1 MHCIGEEPLVHR
13 TVGQQFDISVEKYGN
28 IEAIVSRDEEKR
40 LTFSALRDQV
50 DRLAA
55 GFLKIGLETGDRVG
69 IWAPNY
75 LHWYLTML
83 AASRAGLVSV
93 GINPA
98 FQAPEVLY
106 CLNKVGIKAL
116 VAPDTFKSQDYYN
129 ILETIDPKLKS
140 FKAGHIKSDKFPSL
154 RSLIINSKE
163 QQAGAFKFND
173 LLAMSSDLESLR
185 KTMPSIQPDFPCNI
199 QFTSGTTGSPKAAVL
214 THNNIVN
221 NGLTCGRRNEYENQ
235 IVCNQNPLFHVFGV
249 IISIM
254 ACISKGATL
263 VLPTA
268 GYSPEQTLKAIV
280 EEKCTVIHGT
290 PTMYVDLIKKQE
302 ELKLPMNSVKY
313 AVTGGAPC
321 PPTLYADIKKV
332 FGLEKVKTIYG
343 LTETTCCTFQS
354 LPKESDEQ
362 MKTTV
367 GHLHDH
373 VEVKVV
379 DENGNMVPFGER
391 GELMV
396 RGYCNMYEYYGDEDK
411 TKEVKLKDGWLKTG
425 DQFILREDGYGV
437 IVGRLKE
444 MVIRGGENIFPK
456 ELEDFLSLHPDI
468 VETYVIG
475 VPDER
480 MGEELCAF
488 VRLKDGSTLDIE
500 NTLKKYCKGKIAHF
514 KVPKHIRIVDSFPK
528 TASGKVQKFKLREI
542 YDSK

>member
-1 MHCIGEEPLVHR
+1 MHYAGKEPLVHR
-13 TVGQQFDISVEKYGN
+13 TLGQQLDITVETYGN
-28 IEAIVSRDEEKR
+28 REAIVSRDEGRR
-40 LTFSALRDQV
+40 LTFNALRDQV

-55 GFLKIGLETGDRVG
+55 GFLKIGLERGDRVG

-83 AASRAGLVSV
+83 AASRSGLVSV

-98 FQAPEVLY
+98 FQGPEVLY
-106 CLNKVGIKAL
+106 CLNKVGIRAL
-116 VAPDTFKSQDYYN
+116 VAPETFKSQNYYN
-129 ILETIDPKLKS
+129 ILETVDLNLKS
-140 FKAGHIKSDKFPSL
+140 FDAGQIKSEKFPSL
-154 RSLIINSKE
+154 RSLIIDSKDKHS
-163 QQAGAFKFND
+163 GAFRFDD
-173 LLAMSSDLESLR
+173 LLGMSSDVESVQR
-185 KTMPSIQPDFPCNI
+185 NMSTIQPDFPCNI

-221 NGLTCGRRNEYENQ
+221 NGLTCGKRNEYENQ

-254 ACISKGATL
+254 GCISKGATL

-268 GYSPEQTLKAIV
+268 GYSPEQTLKTIV

-290 PTMYVDLIKKQE
+290 PTMYVDLIKKQQ
-302 ELKLPMNSVKY
+302 ELKLPMDTVQY

-321 PPTLYADIKKV
+321 SPTLYTAIKKV
-332 FGLEKVKTIYG
+332 FGLRKVKTIYG
-343 LTETTCCTFQS
+343 LTETTCCIFQS
-354 LPKESDEQ
+354 LPEESEEH

-373 VEVKVV
+373 VEVKIV
-379 DENGNMVPFGER
+379 DDNGNMVPFGER

-396 RGYCNMYEYYGDEDK
+396 RGYCNMYEYFGDEEK
-411 TKEVKLKDGWLKTG
+411 TNEVKQKDGWLKTG
-425 DQFILREDGYGV
+425 DQFVLREDGYGV

-456 ELEDFLSLHPDI
+456 EIEDFLSLHPDI
-468 VETYVIG
+468 VETNVIG

-488 VRLKDGSTLDIE
+488 VRLKDGSSLDSE
-500 NTLKKYCKGKIAHF
+500 SLKKYCKGKIAHF
-514 KVPKHIRIVDSFPK
+514 KVPKHIRVVDAFPK

-542 YDSK
+542 YDKS